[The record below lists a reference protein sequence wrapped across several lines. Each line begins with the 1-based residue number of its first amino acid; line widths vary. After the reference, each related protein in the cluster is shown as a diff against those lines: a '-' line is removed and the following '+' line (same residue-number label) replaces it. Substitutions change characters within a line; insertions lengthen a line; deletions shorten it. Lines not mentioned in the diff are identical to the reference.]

1 MGKLHSIYIENFNHL
16 FFKYRKLET
25 SRNLNLTNSRSKDV
39 ATEFQME
46 GRDREPFFPNCI
58 LFINNYINLVSFSS
72 SYMKGTFPRRNNNH

>member
-46 GRDREPFFPNCI
+46 GRDRETLNLFFQI
-58 LFINNYINLVSFSS
+58 VYFLLTITSI
-72 SYMKGTFPRRNNNH
+72 